1 MAENETLEYFDFI
14 LPSNYEGMVALLR
27 NEEPFDNKVCLGLKQ
42 NVIGNDR
49 YNNADNSL
57 IELSDN
63 VRIFAFLTPSEF
75 EYSQKEMLDHG
86 DFLEDDYIEPAK
98 EILVE
103 LDSKNGKTFYEAD
116 RNVLDYTVAA
126 RTKNKLHEPIA
137 SFVKDYQ
144 PIGLKFRFSADTG
157 KDPLLYGLCSGNQ
170 NVKNTLL
177 QAIQQDIQKAAPTTV
192 RYNQKDL
199 ER

>member
-75 EYSQKEMLDHG
+75 EYSQKEMLDHR
-86 DFLEDDYIEPAK
+86 DFLEDDYIEYSRLQRGPLANYKQISTAK
-98 EILVE
+98 FKGEPFKEHL
-103 LDSKNGKTFYEAD
+103 YY
-116 RNVLDYTVAA
+116 VLDPSLISRANESSALGNMGEIVNNQYNAALAKIEQLPASEREKMVATA
-126 RTKNKLHEPIA
+126 KIFDFAKL
-137 SFVKDYQ
+137 Q
-144 PIGLKFRFSADTG
+144 
-157 KDPLLYGLCSGNQ
+157 
-170 NVKNTLL
+170 
-177 QAIQQDIQKAAPTTV
+177 
-192 RYNQKDL
+192 L
-199 ER
+199 EAQIP